1 MVEAGDGDVERGR
14 VEGDVEGRVEDG
26 DEDVKPWRRWSSR
39 LSAASKAAGRSRAAS
54 KATAVSRAKSRATA
68 MAAWKSMATAAAAV
82 PDMKSTTPKRDSGL
96 RGPRV
101 RRREK
106 RVAVERKDR

>member
-68 MAAWKSMATAAAAV
+68 MAAYV
-82 PDMKSTTPKRDSGL
+82 QL
-96 RGPRV
+96 LQLHPRNQH
-101 RRREK
+101 RCRSQPRL
-106 RVAVERKDR
+106 